1 MTKNEREDYLKRLDK
16 YGLTEEEDEEM
27 TKILNDF
34 VGYDIW

>member
-1 MTKNEREDYLKRLDK
+1 MIKQEREDYLSRLDE

-27 TKILNDF
+27 TNILNDF